1 MEDVDGSG
9 FSLTIPALLIDMDDA
24 NILVEA
30 AAVENSIIKLKAAM
44 SIAKT
49 EDRVVEVSLWY
60 GSTHDLPKKLIEQL
74 YDYQHLLNAFV
85 KFTPHIMT
93 MQCPECVYDVR

>member
-9 FSLTIPALLIDMDDA
+9 FSLTIPALLIDKSDA
-24 NILVEA
+24 KAIKAVA
-30 AAVENSIIKLKAAM
+30 AEDNSVIKLKAAM

-49 EDRVVEVSLWY
+49 EDRIVEVSLWY

-74 YDYQHLLNAFV
+74 YDY
-85 KFTPHIMT
+85 
-93 MQCPECVYDVR
+93 